1 MKKFCFAVFI
11 LLSTCVCAEEMQFIT
26 VLSTPVGSF
35 NRLEAV
41 DYSAPAQGT
50 TVNFCTKVGTEERV
64 QLKGNNNVDI
74 ENTNLSPNTTLGRS
88 NTGDYVLQKITLN
101 SGGSLTG
108 SRLLSSVVNVSGRG
122 VGKSVDVYSNELT
135 VAGAKTAM
143 LNVNNG
149 AWQITVQHEAAD
161 MV

>member
-1 MKKFCFAVFI
+1 M
-11 LLSTCVCAEEMQFIT
+11 
-26 VLSTPVGSF
+26 
-35 NRLEAV
+35 
-41 DYSAPAQGT
+41 
-50 TVNFCTKVGTEERV
+50 
-64 QLKGNNNVDI
+64 
-74 ENTNLSPNTTLGRS
+74 
-88 NTGDYVLQKITLN
+88 
-101 SGGSLTG
+101 G